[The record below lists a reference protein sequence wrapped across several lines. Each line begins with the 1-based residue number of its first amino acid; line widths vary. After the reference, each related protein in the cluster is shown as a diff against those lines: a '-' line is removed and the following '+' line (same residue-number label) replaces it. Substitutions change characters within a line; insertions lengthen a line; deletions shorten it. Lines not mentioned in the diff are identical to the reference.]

1 MKYLSLSSYSLEYR
15 LVKVEVTNIQQTR
28 EGDVDEESG
37 LETQMV
43 KKKELLLSVYK
54 GIMEYHFISLSQ
66 FFNQLE
72 A

>member
-1 MKYLSLSSYSLEYR
+1 MKYLSLSSYSLKYR
-15 LVKVEVTNIQQTR
+15 LVKVEVTNIKQSW
-28 EGDVDEESG
+28 EGDVAEESG

-54 GIMEYHFISLSQ
+54 GIMEYHFISQ

>member
-1 MKYLSLSSYSLEYR
+1 M
-15 LVKVEVTNIQQTR
+15 KVEVTNIQQTW
-28 EGDVDEESG
+28 EGDVAEERG

-54 GIMEYHFISLSQ
+54 GIMEYHFISQ